1 MSAEV
6 SPVILRALLPTDVED
21 TLRWHNDPS
30 LYTTLA
36 GSFRV
41 VSRATE
47 EEWLQRVSQPAPDAL
62 NQGIVERATGRLVG
76 CVYLRDIDLKAGTG
90 ELHVFIGDPAVRG
103 RGLGEAACRAM
114 IQHAFGKLGLRRV
127 HLMVLPENERAIRLY
142 ERLGF
147 TRDGVHP
154 GAVVKDGVARDLL
167 AMSVTPSTATFGN
180 RLS

>member
-30 LYTTLA
+30 LYATLA

-47 EEWLQRVSQPAPDAL
+47 EEWLHRVSQPSPNAL
-62 NQGIVERATGRLVG
+62 NLGIVERATGNLVG
-76 CVYLRDIDLKAGTG
+76 CVYLRDIDRNTGSG
-90 ELHVFIGDPAVRG
+90 ELHVFIGDPGVRG

-114 IQHAFGKLGLRRV
+114 IQHAFEKLGLQRV

-154 GAVVKDGVARDLL
+154 AAVVKDGVSRDLL
-167 AMSVTPSTATFGN
+167 AMSVTPSTVTFGN